1 MDISGFIARRYLF
14 AKKSHN
20 VINVISMI
28 SAAGIA
34 IGCAALIIILSIY
47 NGFDGIVRS
56 LYNSYTPDLL
66 VTPTHGKS
74 FRADDAFFAQFQQDG
89 VSAVCGVLTE
99 NVYLKYEEQH
109 CVAVAKGVDS
119 IYQKATRLNDY
130 LVQGRFELT
139 FGTLD
144 EAVIGR
150 TLALEL
156 NLQTTF
162 LTPLEIYFPSRS
174 QDVSMLD
181 PTASLNY
188 TKVYPSGVLS
198 LEQGFDKKYVFVP
211 LAALQTVTEKEGEI
225 SSVEIY
231 TDSTLLDRHGIVK
244 RSVQEAMA
252 ASLGD
257 GFVVKNR
264 QQQNDTVYKL
274 LAYEKIAIY
283 AILLFVM
290 MIISC
295 NIFGSLS
302 MLIIEKQSDVRIL
315 QAMGA
320 PERLTNN
327 IFVKEGWLIS
337 LFGIVIGVTV
347 GLGICLIQQHFG
359 IVKMPGSFIIDAY
372 PVEVRLTDVLITIA
386 AVGLIGYL
394 TARLVRK
401 S

>member
-20 VINVISMI
+20 VINIISMI

-34 IGCAALIIILSIY
+34 IGCGALIIILSIY
-47 NGFDGIVRS
+47 NGFDNIVRS
-56 LYNSYTPDLL
+56 LCNTYTPDLI
-66 VTPTHGKS
+66 VTPAQGKT
-74 FRADDAFFAQFQQDG
+74 FGADSAFYAQFDKSG
-89 VSAVCGVLTE
+89 ISAVSGVLEE
-99 NVYLKYEEQH
+99 NVYLKYEEQQ

-119 IYQKATRLNDY
+119 IYQEVTELNQHM
-130 LVQGRFELT
+130 VQGRFELRY
-139 FGTLD
+139 GSLD

-156 NLQTTF
+156 GLQATF
-162 LTPLEIYFPSRS
+162 LTPLEIYFPSRTEEIS
-174 QDVSMLD
+174 LLD

-188 TKVYPSGVLS
+188 MKVFPSGVVS
-198 LEQGFDKKYVFVP
+198 LEQEFDKKYVFVP
-211 LAALQTVTEKEGEI
+211 LSALQTLAEKEGEV
-225 SSVEIY
+225 SAVEVFV
-231 TDSTLLDRHGIVK
+231 DSTLLDRHGIIK
-244 RSVQEAMA
+244 QSFQDEM
-252 ASLGD
+252 STTLGPD
-257 GFVVKNR
+257 FLLKNR
-264 QQQNDTVYKL
+264 RQQNDTVYKL

-302 MLIIEKQSDVRIL
+302 MLIIEKQGDVRIL

-320 PERLTNN
+320 PEALTKK

-337 LFGIVIGVTV
+337 LFGIVIGVAV
-347 GLGICLIQQHFG
+347 GLAVCFLQQKFG
-359 IVKMPGSFIIDAY
+359 IVKMPGNFIIDAY
-372 PVEVRLTDVLITIA
+372 PVEVRLSDVAITVA

-401 S
+401 

>member
-47 NGFDGIVRS
+47 NGFDEIVKS
-56 LYNSYTPDLL
+56 LFNSYTPDLII
-66 VTPTHGKS
+66 TPAQGKT
-74 FRADDAFFAQFQQDG
+74 FRADDAFCGQLKREGITA
-89 VSAVCGVLTE
+89 VSGVLTE
-99 NVYLKYEEQH
+99 NVYLKYEGQQ

-119 IYQKATRLNDY
+119 TYQEVTGLNDY

-139 FGTLD
+139 FGTLE
-144 EAVIGR
+144 EAVVGR
-150 TLALEL
+150 TLAMEL
-156 NLQTTF
+156 GLQTTF
-162 LTPLEIYFPSRS
+162 LTPLEIYFPSRTEEI
-174 QDVSMLD
+174 SMLD
-181 PTASLNY
+181 PTACLNY
-188 TKVYPSGVLS
+188 LKVYPSGVVS
-198 LEQGFDKKYVFVP
+198 LEQNFDKKYVFVP
-211 LAALQTVTEKEGEI
+211 LNALQTLTEKEGEV
-225 SSVEIY
+225 SALEIY
-231 TDSTLLDRHGIVK
+231 ADSSLLDRHGIIK
-244 RSVQEAMA
+244 QSFQDEMA
-252 ASLGD
+252 TALGEN
-257 GFVVKNR
+257 FVLKNR
-264 QQQNDTVYKL
+264 RQQNDTMYKL

-302 MLIIEKQSDVRIL
+302 MLIIEKQGDVRIL

-320 PERLTNN
+320 TEKLTKN

-337 LFGIVIGVTV
+337 LFGIAIGVTA
-347 GLGICLIQQHFG
+347 GLAVCFLQQHFG
-359 IVKMPGSFIIDAY
+359 IVKMPGNFIIDAY
-372 PVEVRLTDVLITIA
+372 PVRVQLTDVLITIA
-386 AVGLIGYL
+386 SVALLGYL

-401 S
+401 